1 MRKNIFKFMVL
12 FLVLSFFAF
21 TFSNVVRAEENNES
35 TTDEEIV
42 DEPTVDEPVIEEIEP
57 EEPVVEE
64 NNEEVSV
71 GEMIESFLNEWLIV
85 ILATLGGAGGT
96 GIALALAKKLLQ
108 KIINKINESTNAN
121 KESKESLDKVQKVVT
136 LGLEAITERIEE
148 FEKKY
153 ASNFDETAEK
163 IVNCISEIDVL
174 KTDNTK
180 FKELVALLVSSNP
193 QLASNGYATKILEL
207 LNEGSEAHE

>member
-1 MRKNIFKFMVL
+1 MRRNIFKIVVL
-12 FLVLSFFAF
+12 FLTFSFFMF
-21 TFSNVVRAEENNES
+21 TFCNTVKAEENNEQIEDS
-35 TTDEEIV
+35 EIV
-42 DEPTVDEPVIEEIEP
+42 EEPEIEEVAP

-64 NNEEVSV
+64 NNEEISFS
-71 GEMIESFLNEWLIV
+71 EMIENFLNEWLIV
-85 ILATLGGAGGT
+85 ILATLGGGAGT

-108 KIINKINESTNAN
+108 KIIDRINESTNAN

-136 LGLEAITERIEE
+136 LGLEAITEKIEE

-180 FKELVALLVSSNP
+180 FKELIALLVSSNP